1 MLGSAPY
8 QTEIEFNHAQHRQ
21 AKPDAAVCVAA
32 PGSPSPLRGFL
43 AGADLDIRADQER
56 T

>member
-1 MLGSAPY
+1 MLGSA
-8 QTEIEFNHAQHRQ
+8 QRQ
-21 AKPDAAVCVAA
+21 PNSGSTTTNAGRQSQMRLSCVAT
-32 PGSPSPLRGFL
+32 PGSPSPLSGFL